1 MGPWCDPCTY
11 QGVLSPGL
19 CLCGQAGGLG
29 RVRSRSDVPRIWVLP
44 EPPRDGSELCAQ
56 PLGAALSLKLSR
68 ELQVQ
73 PGRCCGSPVSE

>member
-44 EPPRDGSELCAQ
+44 EPPGMVQGFVLSPWELH
-56 PLGAALSLKLSR
+56 
-68 ELQVQ
+68 
-73 PGRCCGSPVSE
+73 